1 MDRRRVLTLLLLI
14 GLLAASLGCSI
25 GELLVRSPTPVP
37 TATKTPRPT
46 FTPTPQGLVLEQPAP
61 EAEVAAATPTEPPP
75 TPTPE
80 PPTDTPVPPTPTPV
94 PPTPTPEPV
103 YVIVQGDKVNVRK
116 GPGTGYPVVG
126 QVAKGTRLDIVAK
139 NRQSDWWQVCCLQG
153 QQVWIVDRLVEA
165 KGPVQT
171 VAVAANI
178 PPPPPPTPTPRP
190 RKPIA
195 TPRPAATPTPAYMFF
210 QPAQGNFATSND
222 WLLIQAKIWNR
233 KKVPLYG
240 YRLKVQKVTGG
251 GGEWISEPSQSTLS
265 GTTALKTWGDYKEVN
280 VKLDTVGS
288 SEQGTN
294 TWKVWVIDGGGK
306 QVSPA
311 AEIHTDASTL
321 RWHYLEFLAR

>member
-14 GLLAASLGCSI
+14 GLLVASLGCSI

-46 FTPTPQGLVLEQPAP
+46 FTPTPQGLVLDQPAP

-80 PPTDTPVPPTPTPV
+80 PPTDTPVPPTATPV

-103 YVIVQGDKVNVRK
+103 YVIVQADKVNVRK

-126 QVAKGTRLDIVAK
+126 QVAKGTRLDIVGK
-139 NRQSDWWQVCCLQG
+139 NQQSDWWQVCCLQG

-178 PPPPPPTPTPRP
+178 PPPPPPTATPRP
-190 RKPIA
+190 RKPTA
-195 TPRPAATPTPAYMFF
+195 TPRPAAPTTPPYIFHP
-210 QPAQGNFATSND
+210 PAQGNFATSND

-233 KKVPLYG
+233 QKTPLCG
-240 YRLKVQKVTGG
+240 YRLKVQKVG
-251 GGEWISEPSQSTLS
+251 GGEWISEPSDAHWST
-265 GTTALKTWGDYKEVN
+265 TTALKTWGDWKEVN
-280 VKLDTVGS
+280 VKLDTVGT

-294 TWKVWVIDGGGK
+294 TWRVWVIDGGGK

-311 AEIHTDASTL
+311 AEIHTDANVL

>member
-1 MDRRRVLTLLLLI
+1 MDRRRVLTLLLFI

-46 FTPTPQGLVLEQPAP
+46 FTPTPQGLVLEQPALGV
-61 EAEVAAATPTEPPP
+61 EVVAATPTEPPP

-80 PPTDTPVPPTPTPV
+80 PPTDTPVPPTPV

-139 NRQSDWWQVCCLQG
+139 NQQSDWWQVCCLQG

-165 KGPVQT
+165 QGPVQM

-190 RKPIA
+190 RKPTA

-233 KKVPLYG
+233 QKVPLYG
-240 YRLKVQKVTGG
+240 YRLKVEKVTGG
-251 GGEWISEPSQSTLS
+251 GGEWISEPSDAHWST
-265 GTTALKTWGDYKEVN
+265 TTALKTWGDWKEIN
-280 VKLDTVGS
+280 VKLDTNGS

-294 TWKVWVIDGGGK
+294 TWKVWVIDGSGK

-321 RWHYLEFLAR
+321 RWHYLEFLAG